1 MSSQVKNNI
10 DFMRPSYNIQ
20 VYKNNYL
27 DDNNLM
33 LSPSKDNMT
42 TSPSL
47 LTSTELFV
55 AKPKQSEL
63 RSQIENELNPMLF
76 SFKNEI
82 KIMISDFKKE
92 LGDYALLKEKI
103 EVIEKHYE
111 QSQTRFSEKIDKL
124 LYENTKEFND
134 YKEENK
140 QKINNLYDRFLQYE
154 KEQRLIIKRY
164 GELSQEEIKRI
175 NKIVVGEIK
184 DNLYN
189 ITSRYSKFLKEKFPD
204 IWNECLSENK

>member
-20 VYKNNYL
+20 IYKNNYL

-76 SFKNEI
+76 SFRNEI
-82 KIMISDFKKE
+82 KIMISDF
-92 LGDYALLKEKI
+92 
-103 EVIEKHYE
+103 
-111 QSQTRFSEKIDKL
+111 
-124 LYENTKEFND
+124 
-134 YKEENK
+134 
-140 QKINNLYDRFLQYE
+140 
-154 KEQRLIIKRY
+154 
-164 GELSQEEIKRI
+164 
-175 NKIVVGEIK
+175 
-184 DNLYN
+184 
-189 ITSRYSKFLKEKFPD
+189 
-204 IWNECLSENK
+204 